1 MGPACQP
8 VEKENGFSLFFL
20 ENSFECLEKSDLEF
34 YSSILSVVC
43 SYGFV
48 LSRSMLKKYEM
59 WYVLW
64 INKLFRFIFGSAI
77 YLG

>member
-1 MGPACQP
+1 M
-8 VEKENGFSLFFL
+8 VFL
-20 ENSFECLEKSDLEF
+20 YSFWKNSFACLEKSDLEF

-43 SYGFV
+43 SYGFF
-48 LSRSMLKKYEM
+48 LSRSMLQKYEM

-77 YLG
+77 YLDKAQ

>member
-1 MGPACQP
+1 M
-8 VEKENGFSLFFL
+8 
-20 ENSFECLEKSDLEF
+20 LEKSDLEF

-48 LSRSMLKKYEM
+48 LSRSMLQKYEM